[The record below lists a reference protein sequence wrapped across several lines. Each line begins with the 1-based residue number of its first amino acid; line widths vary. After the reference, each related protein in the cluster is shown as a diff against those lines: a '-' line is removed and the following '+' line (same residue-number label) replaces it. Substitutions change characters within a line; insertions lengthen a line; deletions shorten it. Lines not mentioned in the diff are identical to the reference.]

1 MIVID
6 IETIAI
12 PNAPMPDFSAP
23 GNLKD
28 PVKIAAA
35 IEEKKANWLAD
46 GALHAERGQV
56 VAIGWRNLKERAMTL
71 TGPEPELLSAIWE
84 VLRGETLV
92 VGFNL
97 HRFDLPF
104 LIRRAWVN
112 GVHVPMGSIFR
123 NGRIDENRFVDLL
136 KLWQCGDRQEYI
148 SLDMMARTLLGR
160 GKTGSGADFGNLWAA
175 DRQAALEYCKADVD
189 LTWDC
194 ALRMGVI

>member
-35 IEEKKANWLAD
+35 IEEKKANWRAD

-56 VAIGWRNLKERAMTL
+56 VVIGWRDGSVHGYLDGAEPDILTALWDLLEKEM
-71 TGPEPELLSAIWE
+71 
-84 VLRGETLV
+84 LV

-104 LIRRAWVN
+104 LIRRSWIN
-112 GVHVPMGSIFR
+112 GVHIPMGTIFR

-148 SLDMMARTLLGR
+148 SLDMMARSLLGR
-160 GKTGSGADFGNLWAA
+160 WKTGSGADFRNLWAA